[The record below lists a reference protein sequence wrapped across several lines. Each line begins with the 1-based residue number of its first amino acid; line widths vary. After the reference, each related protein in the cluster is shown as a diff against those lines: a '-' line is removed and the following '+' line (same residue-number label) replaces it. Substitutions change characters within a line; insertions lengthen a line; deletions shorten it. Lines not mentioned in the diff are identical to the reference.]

1 VKDDWQDLGRGD
13 RFQIALAVA
22 RRRGAAWV
30 RAYDNVVSTGAG
42 FRLSGDREERVDEIC
57 LCFLVRRKWSTLRER
72 PQKIPSFIVARPVLR
87 GRRLFVRIPTDVSKF
102 KGGAPQAIQDM
113 TRGVTSRLNG
123 NRLDFG
129 STCCQVRNARIAE
142 ERYLLTCFHAFSSSL
157 RRPPQDGL
165 DCEADDGTFLGPLD
179 DTADPT
185 GSSAVDAAL
194 VRLTNAAIDDI
205 SLWGF
210 APSTRAT
217 DFDLENLALRGDLFV
232 LARQV
237 APAAGGL
244 PALVRSGPLAA
255 TFTKV
260 ITSSTAYA
268 YGPGRSFSF
277 ADTIEYKAAVRPGD
291 SGSALVDTA
300 GMLYGMHFYGRG
312 EFGYAL
318 SAPRLFDP
326 EVFSLDIV
334 I

>member
-1 VKDDWQDLGRGD
+1 MKDDWGHLDRGD
-13 RFQIALAVA
+13 RFQIAMAVA

-30 RAYDNVVSTGAG
+30 RAFDNVVSVGAG
-42 FRLSGDREERVDEIC
+42 FRLAGEGEERVDEIC
-57 LCFLVRRKWSTLRER
+57 LCFLVRQKWSTRRER
-72 PQKIPSFIVARPVLR
+72 PQKIPPFIVAHPTLR
-87 GRRLFVRIPTDVSKF
+87 GKRLFVRIPTDVSQF
-102 KGGAPQAIQDM
+102 KGGAPHATQDM
-113 TRGVTSRLNG
+113 TGGVTSRHIG
-123 NRLDFG
+123 SRLDFG
-129 STCCQVRNARIAE
+129 SACCQVRNAQVAE
-142 ERYLLTCFHAFSSSL
+142 ERYLLTCFHVFSSSL

-165 DCEADDGTFLGPLD
+165 DCEADNGTFLGPLD

-185 GSSAVDAAL
+185 GSLAADAAL
-194 VRLTNAAIDDI
+194 VRLTNPSIDNI

-217 DFDLENLALRGDLFV
+217 DFDLANLALRGDLFV
-232 LARQV
+232 LGRQV
-237 APAAGGL
+237 APATDGL
-244 PALVRSGPLAA
+244 PALTRTEPLLAH
-255 TFTKV
+255 FTKV

-268 YGPGRSFSF
+268 YGGGRSFSF

-291 SGSALVDTA
+291 SGSALVDTS